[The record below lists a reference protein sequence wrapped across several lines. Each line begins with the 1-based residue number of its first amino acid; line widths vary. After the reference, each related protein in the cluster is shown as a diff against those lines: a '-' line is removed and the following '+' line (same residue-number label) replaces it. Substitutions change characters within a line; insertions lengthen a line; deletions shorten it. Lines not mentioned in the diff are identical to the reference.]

1 MDFLMKPIVLAV
13 LALAVLSC
21 GPSRRL
27 REVRRGQMGAILSLP
42 GSEASQEGA
51 FVAAT
56 LRDTVRVT
64 DFLGTRMYLMNAVRD
79 SVSGEMVASDVL
91 DAAVVTARFR
101 NVAERHGRVDLRF
114 EITVP
119 EKMLSKDW
127 QLRFYPDL
135 FMLGDSVRLEP
146 VVITGKNY
154 RAGQLRG
161 YQHYQRFLSRIITDS
176 TRFLDMR
183 NLEIFIERNL
193 PELYQFRRDS
203 SFLTDEQFQSALGV
217 TGKEAADHY
226 TLWWLRRRN
235 RWRIAN
241 KDRMYRKYVK
251 VPIVTDGIRL
261 DTVIQNVGGDLVY
274 HYTQSITTRPGLRK
288 ADVVLGGDVWEGDK
302 RLYAMNRTQPITFY
316 ISSLSALTDE
326 SERFLT
332 RIVQRRASANDAC
345 YIAFKAGSDV
355 LDEALGNNASEMER
369 IREHMAELLEN
380 EKFDIDSIVISAFA
394 SPEGRLRGN
403 EALTRRR
410 AASVAAHYAAF
421 AGDSISFRSRSRG
434 ENWDLL
440 SYLVDTDSTL
450 SETDRNSYLKH
461 LEIPDPDQRERALSC
476 EPFYPY
482 LRNTLYPLLRSVR
495 FDFFLHRK
503 GMLKD
508 TVHTTEPDTLYMRG
522 VSLLKDRNYKE
533 ALERLRDYRDFN
545 TAVAYVALDCNAS
558 ALAILREQERTP
570 AVNYL
575 LALLYARAG
584 EDGKAVQHYLDACRA
599 DGSFV
604 FRGNLDPE
612 IYALVRRYGLQELTD
627 QPFNNHTL

>member
-1 MDFLMKPIVLAV
+1 MDFLMRAIVFAV
-13 LALAVLSC
+13 IALAVLSC
-21 GPSRRL
+21 GPSKRL
-27 REVRRGQMGAILSLP
+27 REVRRGQMGATLSLSAHEP
-42 GSEASQEGA
+42 ANERRLVVGSPH
-51 FVAAT
+51 
-56 LRDTVRVT
+56 DTVRVT

-79 SVSGEMVASDVL
+79 SVSGEMVANDVL

-119 EKMLSKDW
+119 EKMISKDW

-135 FMLGDSVRLEP
+135 FMLEDSIRLEP

-161 YQHYQRFLSRIITDS
+161 YQHYRRFLSRIVTDS
-176 TRFLDMR
+176 TRLMDMR
-183 NLEIFIERNL
+183 SLEIFIERNL
-193 PELYQFRRDS
+193 PELYRFRSDS
-203 SFLTDEQFQSALGV
+203 TFLTDEQFRSALGV

-235 RWRIAN
+235 QWRIAN
-241 KDRMYRKYVK
+241 KERMYRKYVK

-261 DTVIQNVGGDLVY
+261 DTVIQSAGGDIVY
-274 HYTQSITTRPGLRK
+274 HYTQTITTRPGLRK
-288 ADVVLGGDVWEGDK
+288 ADVVLGGDVWEGEN
-302 RLYAMNRTQPITFY
+302 RLYTMNRTEPITFY
-316 ISSLSALTDE
+316 ISSLSAFADE
-326 SERFLT
+326 SERYLT

-345 YIAFKAGSDV
+345 YITFKAGSAV
-355 LDEALGNNASEMER
+355 LDETLGNNASEMGR
-369 IREHMAELLEN
+369 IRDHIAELIEN
-380 EKFDIDSIVISAFA
+380 EKFDIDSIIISAYA
-394 SPEGRLRGN
+394 SPEGRLRSN
-403 EALTRRR
+403 EALSRRR

-421 AGDSISFRSRSRG
+421 AGDSISFCSRSRG

-440 SYLVDTDSTL
+440 SFLVDTDSTL
-450 SETDRNSYLKH
+450 TEADKNNYLKR
-461 LEIPDPDQRERALSC
+461 LEIMDLDRREKTLSGDPY
-476 EPFYPY
+476 YPY
-482 LRNTLYPLLRSVR
+482 LRKTLYPLLRSVR

-533 ALERLRDYRDFN
+533 ALECLRDYRDFN

-558 ALAILREQERTP
+558 AMAILKEQERTP

-575 LALLYARAG
+575 LAMLYARAG
-584 EDGKAVQHYLDACRA
+584 DDGKAVQHYLEACKA

-612 IYALVRRYGLQELTD
+612 IFVLIRRYELHEITD
-627 QPFNNHTL
+627 QPFNNNTL